1 MIFNKANPRAVK
13 RIREMEE
20 RFTALQQS
28 LIALEDALSRSQDF
42 RDNYKA
48 LKKYMDSGK
57 WLKDYETDE
66 KGELPPDLKR
76 GVLSQDG
83 LYDLLQDASDVII
96 SLKGLTK
103 RQ

>member
-1 MIFNKANPRAVK
+1 MNSIKTKRAIS
-13 RIREMEE
+13 RITEMEE
-20 RFTALQQS
+20 KFDSLRQS
-28 LIALEDALSRSQDF
+28 VRALEDAIMQSQDF

-66 KGELPPDLKR
+66 KGELPSELKR